1 MKLRGTYTELA
12 IRDELI
18 ASDMSIK
25 KNESIMRFLRKNYG
39 NIDSAYVFT
48 CTPGED
54 EDIYEI
60 LINGGFVVHFE
71 VDRVSGTIC
80 EVEKNSVFDY
90 SRKLRGRLRNLEMLV
105 ALDLANAH

>member
-1 MKLRGTYTELA
+1 MKLRGAYTEST

-25 KNESIMRFLRKNYG
+25 KNESIMRFLREKYG

-71 VDRVSGTIC
+71 VERCLELFVRV
-80 EVEKNSVFDY
+80 
-90 SRKLRGRLRNLEMLV
+90 RKIRFLIIQEN
-105 ALDLANAH
+105 

>member
-1 MKLRGTYTELA
+1 MKLRGTYTEST

-25 KNESIMRFLRKNYG
+25 KNESIMRFLRENYG
-39 NIDSAYVFT
+39 NVDSAYVFT

-71 VDRVSGTIC
+71 VERVSGIIC
-80 EVEKNSVFDY
+80 EVEKKSVFEY

-105 ALDLANAH
+105 ALDLASAR